1 MVNGYLPTSFWLNWV
16 FRNPLGKIVIFK
28 ISNWVLHV
36 FVLGIVIEDENKVK
50 IKNKGYLDQLISY
63 NIGSGT

>member
-16 FRNPLGKIVIFK
+16 FQNPLGKIIIFK

-50 IKNKGYLDQLISY
+50 NKNVFQ
-63 NIGSGT
+63 

>member
-1 MVNGYLPTSFWLNWV
+1 MGIYPPLFGFNWV
-16 FRNPLGKIVIFK
+16 FRNPLGKIIIFK

-50 IKNKGYLDQLISY
+50 IKNKIMYF
-63 NIGSGT
+63 NNN

>member
-1 MVNGYLPTSFWLNWV
+1 M
-16 FRNPLGKIVIFK
+16 GKIIIFK

-50 IKNKGYLDQLISY
+50 IKNKKSCISIITDLPLVLRVSQLSFY
-63 NIGSGT
+63 NIGSGS

>member
-16 FRNPLGKIVIFK
+16 FQNPLGKIIIFK

-36 FVLGIVIEDENKVK
+36 FVLGIVIEDENKVE
-50 IKNKGYLDQLISY
+50 IKNKNHVFQ
-63 NIGSGT
+63 

>member
-16 FRNPLGKIVIFK
+16 FRNPLGKIMIFK

-36 FVLGIVIEDENKVK
+36 FALGIVIEDENKVK
-50 IKNKGYLDQLISY
+50 IKNKIMYF
-63 NIGSGT
+63 NNN